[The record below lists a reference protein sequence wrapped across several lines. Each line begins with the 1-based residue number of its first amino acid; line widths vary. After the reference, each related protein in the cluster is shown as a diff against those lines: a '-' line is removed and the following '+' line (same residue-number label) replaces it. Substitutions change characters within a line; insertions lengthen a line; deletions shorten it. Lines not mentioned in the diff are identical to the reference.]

1 MFSTIASVGAAALV
15 HGSNSQSSKIG
26 QGKRRAADAPSQLTV
41 DPITAVCART
51 IDLIDRSEANK
62 TPAVTEYVTAVWSRL
77 AAWKMRRA
85 TRTILSSLDDRT
97 LKDIGLERSE
107 IDRVLSDMQRR
118 TLHWHA

>member
-15 HGSNSQSSKIG
+15 HGSNPQSSKAG
-26 QGKRRAADAPSQLTV
+26 GGKRRLATQPTA
-41 DPITAVCART
+41 DPIIAVCART
-51 IDLIDRSEANK
+51 IDPMDRSEATK
-62 TPAVTEYVTAVWSRL
+62 TPAMTEYVIAVWSRL
-77 AAWKMRRA
+77 VAWKMRRA